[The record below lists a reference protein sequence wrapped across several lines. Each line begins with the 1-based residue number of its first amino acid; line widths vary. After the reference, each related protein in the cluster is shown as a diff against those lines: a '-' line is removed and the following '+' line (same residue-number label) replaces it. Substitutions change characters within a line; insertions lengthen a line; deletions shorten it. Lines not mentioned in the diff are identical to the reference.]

1 MIHYSEFAARR
12 ASAVPLLGAIA
23 SLAAIAVWLGE
34 PQVVAGAGP
43 ANHGPVTVGP
53 AIAAPERWN
62 DEPSVRVRTSSAP
75 PQVASSPSGPAGV
88 QQTAV
93 ALFNRDRA
101 AAGLPALTESPA
113 LDAIASTRAQQMV
126 RDGLTH
132 VRPGRTV
139 MAASELL
146 QQNGV
151 AYTWNG
157 ENIFWSGGPPF
168 DDGVSD
174 AEVWW
179 MNSAEHRDNIL
190 GAHFRQVGFGTA
202 IDGGKMYLSA
212 VFTD

>member
-12 ASAVPLLGAIA
+12 ASALPLLGAIA
-23 SLAAIAVWLGE
+23 SLAAIAVCLGE
-34 PQVVAGAGP
+34 PHAVAGAAPAAHRPVSIGP
-43 ANHGPVTVGP
+43 TTP
-53 AIAAPERWN
+53 APERWN
-62 DEPSVRVRTSSAP
+62 DELSVRVRSSSEPA
-75 PQVASSPSGPAGV
+75 QVVSSPSGPAGV
-88 QQTAV
+88 QPAAV

-126 RDGLTH
+126 KDGLTH

-139 MAASELL
+139 MAATELL
-146 QQNGV
+146 QQNRV
-151 AYTWNG
+151 AYTWSG

-168 DDGVSD
+168 DDAASH
-174 AEVWW
+174 AELWW

>member
-93 ALFNRDRA
+93 ALFNRDRVA
-101 AAGLPALTESPA
+101 ALLPELTE
-113 LDAIASTRAQQMV
+113 
-126 RDGLTH
+126 
-132 VRPGRTV
+132 
-139 MAASELL
+139 
-146 QQNGV
+146 
-151 AYTWNG
+151 YT
-157 ENIFWSGGPPF
+157 
-168 DDGVSD
+168 
-174 AEVWW
+174 
-179 MNSAEHRDNIL
+179 
-190 GAHFRQVGFGTA
+190 
-202 IDGGKMYLSA
+202 
-212 VFTD
+212 